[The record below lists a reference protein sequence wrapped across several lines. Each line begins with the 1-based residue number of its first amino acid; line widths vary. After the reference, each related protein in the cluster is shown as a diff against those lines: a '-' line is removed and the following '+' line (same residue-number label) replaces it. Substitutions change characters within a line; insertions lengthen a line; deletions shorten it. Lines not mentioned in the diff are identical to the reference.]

1 MKQSSTNTL
10 RAILLSMF
18 AVFALVIY
26 TDYSRAGGQYSSQA
40 NLKSMA
46 DVMSSWSKELSTGKV
61 EPKAQEKMGELM
73 SLMSQVLRDMSAKSG
88 SQMDVEHHN
97 KIETMKKEWDPFDTS
112 DKM

>member
-1 MKQSSTNTL
+1 MKQFSTHTL
-10 RAILLSMF
+10 KAILFSIF

-26 TDYSRAGGQYSSQA
+26 SGNAVAGGQYSTQA
-40 NLKSMA
+40 NLNSMA
-46 DVMSSWSKELSTGKV
+46 DMMSSWAKELSTGKM

-88 SQMDVEHHN
+88 SEMDMDHHN